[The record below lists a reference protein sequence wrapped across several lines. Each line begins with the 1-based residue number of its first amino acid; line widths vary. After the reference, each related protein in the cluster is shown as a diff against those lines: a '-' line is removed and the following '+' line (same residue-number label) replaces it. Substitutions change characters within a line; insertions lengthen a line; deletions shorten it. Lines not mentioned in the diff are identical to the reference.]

1 MEDANININKKKI
14 KKEKI
19 LSSAEIAKVE
29 EKKLKQLSKTTV
41 SKTEL
46 VNSLRS
52 LSIMM
57 KASIPLSEAISI
69 LSGQV
74 VDQKLQSVLK
84 QIHIDLINGEKL
96 SDAMKKYPKVFPVVV
111 VSLVYSGEYAES
123 LEKNLKFLSLF
134 LQKQYELEKKVKS
147 AFIYPLI
154 ILGMA
159 FAEVI
164 LMIFFVF
171 PKLDSLFESFP
182 NVPATT
188 KMLVAGA
195 GYIRTNWYYFGAG
208 VLVLGIILS
217 QVLKTKKGKRFLDW
231 LQLNFPIMKRLY
243 ISSILSSFSRTLGLL
258 LKSGIHISKAVKIT
272 ASALNNSIYT
282 DYINEVY
289 ENVKLGHKISSSLSK
304 NEKLF
309 NRSYVKMIE
318 VGEQT
323 GTLEESLMYM
333 YKYYDNEVGE
343 IANNIVTFMEPLLLI
358 LVGVVIAFVGLSVIL
373 PMYQF
378 IGSING

>member
-1 MEDANININKKKI
+1 MEENKKN
-14 KKEKI
+14 KKVRSPAELEK
-19 LSSAEIAKVE
+19 LAK
-29 EKKLKQLSKTTV
+29 KQRQHLSKTTV

-57 KASIPLSEAISI
+57 KASIPLSEAVK
-69 LSGQV
+69 LLGEQA
-74 VDQKLQSVLK
+74 VDPKLQMVFK
-84 QIHIDLINGEKL
+84 QIYEDLTGGEKL
-96 SDAMKKYPKVFPVVV
+96 SDAMRKYPKVFPVVV
-111 VSLVYSGEYAES
+111 ISLVYSGEYAES

-147 AFIYPLI
+147 AFIYPFI

-159 FAEVI
+159 FAEII

-171 PKLDSLFESFP
+171 PKLDALFESFP

-195 GYIRTNWYYFGAG
+195 GYIRENWYYFGAG
-208 VLVLGIILS
+208 LFVLIITLS
-217 QVLKTKKGKRFLDW
+217 RLLKTKKGKRFLDW
-231 LQLNFPIMKRLY
+231 LAINFPIMKRLFK
-243 ISSILSSFSRTLGLL
+243 SSVLSSFSRTLGLL
-258 LKSGIHISKAVKIT
+258 LKSGIHISKAVDIA
-272 ASALNNSIYT
+272 ASSLNNTIYI
-282 DYINEVY
+282 DFVNEVC
-289 ENVKLGHKISSSLSK
+289 ENVKIGHKISTSLSK

-309 NRSYVKMIE
+309 NRTYVKMIE

-323 GTLEESLMYM
+323 GTLEENLMYM
-333 YKYYDNEVGE
+333 YKFYDNEVGE